1 MLCSYNMRK
10 LWRYIISEFFIFCIF
25 LPVIIK
31 GRDVRLYTV
40 HLDHD
45 DFYIIST
52 YHTCIYLKK
61 LSCPYRLFFI
71 KKNQC
76 QIHDLEFERDLQ
88 NITCPSKSKDIVVC
102 LERLN
107 IWSVAVNITLV
118 NRSPGFSYLWEVV
131 WKVQRNFILFNFFS
145 LKWIKK
151 WCRQFYFKSVANNVE
166 WTV

>member
-1 MLCSYNMRK
+1 M
-10 LWRYIISEFFIFCIF
+10 FIQHAETMEIHHQWVLYFLYF

-40 HLDHD
+40 HLRHD

-71 KKNQC
+71 KKKQC

-88 NITCPSKSKDIVVC
+88 NITCPSKTKDTVVC

-151 WCRQFYFKSVANNVE
+151 WCRQFYFKSVSNNVE